1 MSEFVSVTEPR
12 PKVVFVVDDEE
23 MIASTLSI
31 ILNKAGYDAHAFFNG
46 QEAVDSLDRVQPD
59 LLIADVIMPGI
70 NGIEAAI
77 ITRSKLPKCQILLLS
92 GQVNTM
98 DLLERAREQGHEFE
112 ILAKPIH
119 PADLIEKI
127 RSLP

>member
-77 ITRSKLPKCQILLLS
+77 ITRSKLPRCQILLLS

-98 DLLERAREQGHEFE
+98 HLLERAREQGHEFE